1 MNDEHLSMQSVQFAI
16 EDLLRLAKRRGI
28 IVCGFAFTDNP
39 PAIINFGNCADA
51 SELKLYELLTETCK
65 VQRGRGMVN
74 KVSVEDVN

>member
-28 IVCGFAFTDNP
+28 IVCGFAFTNNP
-39 PAIINFGNCADA
+39 PAVINFGNCADA
-51 SELKLYELLTETCK
+51 AESKLYETLADVCK
-65 VQRGRGMVN
+65 VQRAKGMVK